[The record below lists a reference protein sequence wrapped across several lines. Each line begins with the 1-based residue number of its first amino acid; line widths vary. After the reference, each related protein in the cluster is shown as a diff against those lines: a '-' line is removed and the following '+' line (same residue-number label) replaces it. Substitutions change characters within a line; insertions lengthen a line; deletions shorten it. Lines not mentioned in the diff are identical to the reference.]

1 MGPAFAAQAGQQR
14 IGAELV
20 VIGEVLIPQRQGVNS
35 LSQQWQ
41 KRMFDE
47 LGIAMVPEA
56 GGQALQV
63 SKATIQP
70 GQEHPAAV
78 TGNMAAGEIHRD
90 RFGG

>member
-1 MGPAFAAQAGQQR
+1 
-14 IGAELV
+14 
-20 VIGEVLIPQRQGVNS
+20 VIGEVFIAQGQGVNS

-41 KRMFDE
+41 KRRFDE
-47 LGIAMVPEA
+47 FGIAMVPEA
-56 GGQALQV
+56 GGQPLQV
-63 SKATIQP
+63 SLGTIQP

>member
-1 MGPAFAAQAGQQR
+1 
-14 IGAELV
+14 
-20 VIGEVLIPQRQGVNS
+20 
-35 LSQQWQ
+35 
-41 KRMFDE
+41 MFDE